1 MQNILPRQVIFLAF
15 SLLLV
20 VCGYLFLQQAPY
32 GRAIFD
38 FIFVQDGAYRISLGQ
53 VPHIDFFSPI
63 GSLTLYLANW
73 GEALF
78 PYSNAFVSLHIVTW
92 LVFLPVFMA
101 LVPRFRSHTEFASAL
116 LLLALITLVPMT
128 LDQTHLSEIS
138 YFATYNRFATA
149 LLFLVGLWYMLPK
162 SRFDALLLAYL
173 VCLLF
178 FLKITAFLVVCGILL
193 TSVILGR
200 SRWTTILGGICLFW
214 ALLIGLELQS
224 SFISAYISD
233 IRSMLLVNQGGAV
246 YKLFYTAF
254 TYWLAGS
261 IVAFV
266 GLAALARLLF
276 FRKGHAF
283 SWPAIITDETYAIDT
298 VLLMA
303 AAFMAESQNTGG
315 LGLIAGIACLFG
327 ATAWE
332 RHKVTSAL
340 LLAATL
346 FPVADMVVHRGM
358 KVLVREKQPAIEQKL
373 DALIPGTRVPL
384 PTDEGSQFFGQLIEQ
399 QRDRMRALQTDRF
412 FLTYDPT
419 SNAPA
424 ANLAQLYAI
433 LDAARIFRNK
443 GLGGTVHHTTTIAFS
458 DPFGRLLGL
467 TPAKH
472 TTLVMDIGRTLPEP
486 SLEEARAYLASADGV
501 FADLCNV
508 TDMNITPYYLAALEQ
523 DFKKTNLNSCWDFYT
538 RRGE

>member
-20 VCGYLFLQQAPY
+20 VCGYLFLQRAPY

-63 GSLTLYLANW
+63 GSLTLYLAKW

-78 PYSNAFVSLHIVTW
+78 PHSNAFVSLHIMTW
-92 LVFLPVFMA
+92 LVLLPVFMA
-101 LVPRFRSHTEFASAL
+101 LVPRFRSHTEFGCAL

-149 LLFLVGLWYMLPK
+149 LLLLAGLWYMLPK
-162 SRFDALLLAYL
+162 SRFDAILLAYL
-173 VCLLF
+173 LGLLF

-193 TSVILGR
+193 ASVILGR
-200 SRWTTILGGICLFW
+200 SRWTIILGGICLFW
-214 ALLIGLELQS
+214 SLLLGLELQS
-224 SFISAYISD
+224 GFISSYIND
-233 IRSMLLVNQGGAV
+233 IHSMLSVNQGGAV

-261 IVAFV
+261 IVAFI
-266 GLAALARLLF
+266 GLAALARLLV
-276 FRKGHAF
+276 FRKGRAF
-283 SWPAIITDETYAIDT
+283 RWSAIITDEAYAIDT

-327 ATAWE
+327 AAAWE

-373 DALIPGTRVPL
+373 DVLIPGTRVPL
-384 PTDEGSQFFGQLIEQ
+384 PTDEGGQFFGQLIEQ
-399 QRDRMRALQTDRF
+399 QRDRIRALQTDRF

-424 ANLAQLYAI
+424 VNLAQLYAI
-433 LDAARIFRNK
+433 LDAARIFREK
-443 GLGGTVHHTTTIAFS
+443 GLGDTVQSTTTIAFS

-486 SLEEARAYLASADGV
+486 SIEEARAYLASADGV

-523 DFKKTNLNSCWDFYT
+523 DFKKTHLNSCWDFYA

>member
-92 LVFLPVFMA
+92 LVFLPIFMA

-149 LLFLVGLWYMLPK
+149 LLFLAGLWYMLPK
-162 SRFDALLLAYL
+162 SRFDAILLAYL
-173 VCLLF
+173 LSLLF
-178 FLKITAFLVVCGILL
+178 FLKITAFLVVFGILL
-193 TSVILGR
+193 ASVILGR
-200 SRWTTILGGICLFW
+200 SRWATILGGICLFW
-214 ALLIGLELQS
+214 SLLIGLELQS
-224 SFISAYISD
+224 GFISAYIGD
-233 IRSMLLVNQGGAV
+233 IRSMLSVNQDGIF

-283 SWPAIITDETYAIDT
+283 SWPAIITEETYAIDT

-443 GLGGTVHHTTTIAFS
+443 GFGGTVHHTTTIAFS

>member
-1 MQNILPRQVIFLAF
+1 MQNILFRQVILLAF

-20 VCGYLFLQQAPY
+20 VCGYVFLQQAPY

-38 FIFVQDGAYRISLGQ
+38 FIFIQDGAYRISLGQ
-53 VPHIDFFSPI
+53 IPHIDFNSPI
-63 GSLTLYLANW
+63 GSLAFYLANW

-78 PYSNAFVSLHIVTW
+78 PFSNAFVSLHIVTW

-101 LVPRFRSHTEFASAL
+101 LAPRFRSLKEFVCAFL
-116 LLLALITLVPMT
+116 LLPLITLVPMT
-128 LDQTHLSEIS
+128 LDQTHLSEIC

-149 LLFLVGLWYMLPK
+149 LLFLAGLWYMLPK
-162 SRFDALLLAYL
+162 SRFDAILLAYL
-173 VCLLF
+173 LSLLF

-193 TSVILGR
+193 ASVILGR
-200 SRWTTILGGICLFW
+200 SRWATILGGICLFW

-224 SFISAYISD
+224 GFISAYIGD
-233 IRSMLLVNQGGAV
+233 IRSMLSVNQDGIF

-254 TYWLAGS
+254 TYWLAGG
-261 IVAFV
+261 IVAFI
-266 GLAALARLLF
+266 GLAALARFLF
-276 FRKGHAF
+276 SRKERAL
-283 SWPAIITDETYAIDT
+283 SWSAIICDEAYAIDT
-298 VLLMA
+298 ILLMA

-327 ATAWE
+327 PAAWE

-346 FPVADMVVHRGM
+346 FPVADMVVHRSM
-358 KVLVREKQPAIEQKL
+358 KMLVREKQPAIEQKL

-384 PTDEGSQFFGQLIEQ
+384 PTDEGSQLLGQLIEQ
-399 QRDRMRALQTDRF
+399 QRDRIRSLQTDRF

-424 ANLAQLYAI
+424 ANLAQLYGI
-433 LDAARIFRNK
+433 LDAARIFRDK
-443 GLGGTVHHTTTIAFS
+443 GLGAKTQHTTTISFS

-472 TTLVMDIGRTLPEP
+472 TTLVMDMGRTVPEP

-501 FADLCNV
+501 FADLCDV
-508 TDMNITPYYLAALEQ
+508 TDGNMMPYYLGALEQ